1 MNKNS
6 NTRSVGKEI
15 GILSRCAHKYFQHK
29 FRYYS
34 IGHAQVR
41 TLHVICRHDGISQKQ
56 LIENL
61 NLDKSS
67 VTSQIEL
74 LEKNGY
80 ITRKIDKTD
89 QRSKRIYITK
99 KTETIKHDL
108 ITIFSGWSSVLM
120 KGFTPEEKETVFCL
134 LDKMKTN
141 AFDMVEKLRETDEK
155 GK

>member
-1 MNKNS
+1 MDKNC

-29 FRYYS
+29 FRDYA

-61 NLDKSS
+61 KLDKSS

-80 ITRKIDKTD
+80 ITRKTDKTD

-99 KTETIKHDL
+99 KTEAIKHDL
-108 ITIFSGWSSVLM
+108 IAIFSGWSSALM
-120 KGFTPEEKETVFCL
+120 KGFTPEEKETLFYL
-134 LDKMKTN
+134 LDRMKTN
-141 AFDMVEKLRETDEK
+141 AFDMVEKLRETD
-155 GK
+155 